1 MITREHILE
10 FLKQHHNEFHERFSV
25 NSIGLFGSY
34 VRNEAV
40 SGSDID
46 LLVEFERPTFDH
58 YMDLKF
64 FLEDQF
70 QCPVD
75 LVMAD
80 CVKPRLRPYI
90 SQEVVYA

>member
-1 MITREHILE
+1 MMNREQILD
-10 FLKQHHNEFHERFSV
+10 FLKQHRARLHEGFSV
-25 NSIGLFGSY
+25 KRIGLFGSY
-34 VRNEAV
+34 VRNEAT

-46 LLVEFERPTFDH
+46 LLVEFDVPTFDH

-70 QCPVD
+70 QNPVD
-75 LVMAD
+75 LIMAD

>member
-1 MITREHILE
+1 MVTREHILE
-10 FLKQHHNEFHERFSV
+10 FLKQHRTEFQQRFSV
-25 NSIGLFGSY
+25 RRIGLFGSY

-46 LLVEFERPTFDH
+46 LLVEFERATFDH

-70 QCPVD
+70 QSPVD

-80 CVKPRLRPYI
+80 CVKPRLRAYI